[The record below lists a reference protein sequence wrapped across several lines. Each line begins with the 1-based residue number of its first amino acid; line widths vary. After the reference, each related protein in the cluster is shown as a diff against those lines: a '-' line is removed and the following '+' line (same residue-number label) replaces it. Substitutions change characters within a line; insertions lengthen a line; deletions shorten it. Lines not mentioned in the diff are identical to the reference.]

1 MQSINRRK
9 FLGIVGAGSAAAAAT
24 AASAVPGLSM
34 LAGAPP
40 GNLSFHAETGLP
52 GQPWPAYATA
62 VVEGSVDL
70 KAGTGVV
77 ATRLVAGHPG
87 NQGDIGLPGTAR
99 VVRITRGS
107 TTGSQVRLEGVV
119 EDRSVL
125 AKGESPRKQFV
136 LNRATRQLRTVVAG
150 TEVALSLA

>member
-62 VVEGSVDL
+62 VDL

-99 VVRITRGS
+99 VVRITRAS